1 MSESELSNEAG
12 RFVSPAHYV
21 DSDSREVHAFVM
33 SALGDMAPDV
43 SKKEKAIRLFEAV
56 RDNIRYDP
64 YTFALNAEAYRASE
78 IAGMESAFCVPKAIL
93 LAACLRAVGIPAAL
107 GFADVRN
114 HLNTPKLAA
123 LMDTDLFIY
132 HGYVQLWLDGKP
144 YKVTPA
150 FNMDLCNRFGVKP
163 LVFDG
168 EHDALFHEFDEHD
181 QRHME
186 YVNDRGLFVDAPMVE
201 FLEAFHETYPKLE
214 EFNRNRI
221 AAQGATGFDAGF
233 AKSEGETDQ

>member
-1 MSESELSNEAG
+1 METELSAEAA
-12 RFVSPAHYV
+12 RFMSPAYYV
-21 DSDSREVHAFVM
+21 ESDSMEVQAFVM
-33 SALGDMAPDV
+33 KALGNIAPDA
-43 SKKEKAIRLFEAV
+43 SLKDKAIRLFEAV

-64 YTFALNAEAYRASE
+64 YSFALHADAYRAGM
-78 IAGMESAFCVPKAIL
+78 IAGANSAFCVPKAIL

-123 LMDTDLFIY
+123 LMECDLFIY
-132 HGYVQLWLDGKP
+132 HGYVQLWLDNVP

-150 FNMDLCNRFGVKP
+150 FNMDLCKRFGVKP

-168 EHDALFHEFDEHD
+168 TRDALFHEFDEEG

-186 YVNDRGLFVDAPMVE
+186 YVNDRGLFVDAPIDE
-201 FLEAFHETYPKLE
+201 FLAAFSKTYPKLE
-214 EFNRNRI
+214 EFNRKRI
-221 AAQGATGFDAGF
+221 SALGAVGYDAAF
-233 AKSEGETDQ
+233 AQAETESQT

>member
-1 MSESELSNEAG
+1 MIVDETMYSSSAY
-12 RFVSPAHYV
+12 YV
-21 DSDSREVHAFVM
+21 DSDSAQVHAF
-33 SALGDMAPDV
+33 A
-43 SKKEKAIRLFEAV
+43 SKVLAGLEAGATKTDQAILLFDAV

-64 YTFALNAEAYRASE
+64 YNFDLNVDAYRASV
-78 IAGMESAFCVPKAIL
+78 IADMESTFCVPKAIL

-114 HLNTPKLAA
+114 HLNTPKLAK

-150 FNMDLCNRFGVKP
+150 FNMELCERFGVKP

-168 EHDALFHEFDEHD
+168 SADALFHEFDTQD

-186 YVNDRGLFVDAPMVE
+186 YVNDRGLFVDAPMEE
-201 FLEAFHETYPKLE
+201 FLQAFHDTYPKLE

-221 AAQGATGFDAGF
+221 AAQGAEGFDAGF
-233 AKSEGETDQ
+233 AKAKEGGVQ